1 MCDQDKSCKC
11 NVDSYKCEINPFKGS
26 VIVLLDD
33 LEKMVNIK
41 SSLIDDLEFEIDE
54 ARNDLRVLEVQ
65 RELIFNLLNH
75 PDRIIQASSV

>member
-1 MCDQDKSCKC
+1 MCDQDKNCKC
-11 NVDSYKCEINPFKGS
+11 NADSFKDS